1 MLKIFDKLE
10 KNICRIFIDNK
21 GNGTGFFISN
31 RFIITNS
38 HVVSKN
44 ADIKVKF
51 YNDENLY
58 KVTLVKIDSKYQKL
72 DIAFLKVQ
80 KEVSFYEYIKIDNRE
95 LKREEKWITRGY
107 PSVKSGRA
115 EEMRNEK
122 HVIHY
127 HLEELDDEGFDIE
140 LNFDT
145 SKWSSYRG
153 LSGSPIVVNNCIV
166 GIITNQQIEE
176 KSKELYGLSTK
187 YFKELIDEII
197 KEEQNKNEITETIS
211 LKNGKSFD
219 IKLVKV
225 ELDDNR
231 TIYVGKYPVTFEEYD
246 WFCDDINKIER
257 PKPYKYKFPRENYPV
272 VNVNW
277 IEAKEYCKWLTNKNN
292 KFYYRLP
299 TVIEWEYIAKK
310 NMLEKNHY
318 EYIWKR
324 SNTKEIQRIGYR
336 IGSLGIFDMYG
347 NIYQWCSDIVKN
359 KYRAIRGSS
368 FDDTTKEELTTIN
381 LPESTLKELGFR
393 IICEKAKIKK
403 NNI

>member
-225 ELDDNR
+225 ELDDNK
-231 TIYVGKYPVTFEEYD
+231 TIYVGKYPVTFKEYD
-246 WFCDDINKIER
+246 LFCKDTNRNKVTSKWGR
-257 PKPYKYKFPRENYPV
+257 DTQPV
-272 VNVNW
+272 INVNLND
-277 IEAKEYCKWLTNKNN
+277 AKEYIKWLSRNSNN
-292 KFYYRLP
+292 KQYFLP
-299 TVIEWEYIAKK
+299 TSEDWILVAKK
-310 NMLEKNHY
+310 NIPNIDLLPSDTWYNK
-318 EYIWKR
+318 KR
-324 SNTKEIQRIGYR
+324 ETSKVTIG
-336 IGSLGIFDMYG
+336 GKGQLGICHMYG
-347 NIYQWCSDIVKN
+347 NVYEWCLNKEKFDKGIILGGSYRTTNIKKFFSEEVKHSY
-359 KYRAIRGSS
+359 KSYIA
-368 FDDTTKEELTTIN
+368 
-381 LPESTLKELGFR
+381 GFR
-393 IICEKAKIKK
+393 IFCII
-403 NNI
+403 